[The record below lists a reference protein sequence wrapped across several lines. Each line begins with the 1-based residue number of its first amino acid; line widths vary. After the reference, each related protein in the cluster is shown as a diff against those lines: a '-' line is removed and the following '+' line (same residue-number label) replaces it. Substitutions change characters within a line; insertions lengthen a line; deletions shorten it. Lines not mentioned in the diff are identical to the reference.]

1 MTIDQKGK
9 IQWTPTQVGNYDI
22 DVLVADN
29 QGATTTQ
36 TYQLVVGTQAINQ
49 APNITSTPL
58 FVANVGSPYQ
68 YQIQASDPDGQSL
81 TYQLIESPQ
90 GMTINANTGL
100 VQWNTPITGNYKVV
114 VAAFDSQGLG
124 VTQGYTLAA
133 KVNSLPVIR
142 STNPPTGAIPGVA
155 YRYDIQATDPDGG
168 ILTYSLDPAS
178 QAKGI
183 NLDERGRL
191 SWTPSNSQT
200 GIHAITLTITDA
212 AGGKVTQSFNLTV
225 APDTTAPKVIINRN
239 KNFTNKGE
247 AVSFQVSATDNV
259 GIANLQL
266 LINNTPVVIDSNGVA
281 TFTPTNPGVITAK
294 AFASDA
300 AGNKAEATTTVN
312 VLDPTDTEA
321 PSVSLDL
328 SAITNGQITAPTP
341 IKGTVNDT
349 NLAYYALEVA
359 PADGSAPFKE
369 MFRGTTPV
377 TNGVLGVL
385 DPTLLPNDTYQ
396 VRLIAYDVNGKGNG
410 VAELLDVSG
419 DLKLGNFQLSFTD
432 LEIPVG
438 GIPITR
444 KHHGWRWLVLCSQ
457 GMYRLFM
464 RSHCFLL

>member
-1 MTIDQKGK
+1 
-9 IQWTPTQVGNYDI
+9 
-22 DVLVADN
+22 
-29 QGATTTQ
+29 
-36 TYQLVVGTQAINQ
+36 
-49 APNITSTPL
+49 
-58 FVANVGSPYQ
+58 
-68 YQIQASDPDGQSL
+68 
-81 TYQLIESPQ
+81 
-90 GMTINANTGL
+90 
-100 VQWNTPITGNYKVV
+100 
-114 VAAFDSQGLG
+114 
-124 VTQGYTLAA
+124 
-133 KVNSLPVIR
+133 
-142 STNPPTGAIPGVA
+142 
-155 YRYDIQATDPDGG
+155 YDIQATDPDGG
-168 ILTYSLDPAS
+168 ILTYSLDTAS

-183 NLDERGRL
+183 ILDERGRL
-191 SWTPSNSQT
+191 SWTPSTSQT

-225 APDTTAPKVIINRN
+225 ALDTTAPKVIINRN

-281 TFTPTNPGVITAK
+281 TFTPTNPGIITAK
-294 AFASDA
+294 AFAFDA

-321 PSVSLDL
+321 PSVSLVL
-328 SAITNGQITAPTP
+328 SGIANFEITAPTP
-341 IKGTVNDT
+341 IKGTVNDS

-369 MFRGTTPV
+369 MFRGTSPV

-396 VRLIAYDVNGKGNG
+396 VRLVAYDVNGKGNG
-410 VAELLDVSG
+410 VTELLDVSG

-438 GIPITR
+438 GIPITLTR
-444 KHHGWRWLVLCSQ
+444 TYNTLNSNNKDDFGFGWRMEFRDADVRTSLPKDELYQ
-457 GMYRLFM
+457 EYGF
-464 RSHCFLL
+464 RSVGF